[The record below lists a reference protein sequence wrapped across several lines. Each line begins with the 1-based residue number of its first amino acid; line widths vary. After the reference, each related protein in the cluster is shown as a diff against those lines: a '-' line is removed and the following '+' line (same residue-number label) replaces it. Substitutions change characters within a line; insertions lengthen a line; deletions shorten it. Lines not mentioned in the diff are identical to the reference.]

1 MAWKEMSGT
10 RVVTINGMGPGPH
23 IQDTQIGFIGTAA
36 SDAAPTR
43 GQLLT
48 DVLGSG
54 TLPSTDLDAEPS
66 IVQVSDVYKLTEIK
80 NMITVRFR
88 AWYVE

>member
-23 IQDTQIGFIGTAA
+23 TQDTVISFVGVNAT
-36 SDAAPTR
+36 DTAPTR
-43 GQLLT
+43 GQKLT

-54 TLPSTDLDAEPS
+54 SLSTTDLDDEPS
-66 IVQVSDVYKLTEIK
+66 IVQVSDVFKLTEIK

-88 AWYVE
+88 GWYVE